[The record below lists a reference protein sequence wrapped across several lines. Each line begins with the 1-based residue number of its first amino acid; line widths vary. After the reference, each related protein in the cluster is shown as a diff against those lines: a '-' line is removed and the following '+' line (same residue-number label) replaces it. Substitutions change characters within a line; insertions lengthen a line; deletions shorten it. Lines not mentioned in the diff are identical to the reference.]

1 MYQYYSTWPRL
12 TPNTFGTGVACLDVK
27 LDSTFPSRSSPSVDA
42 VSIEVCLQFTTR
54 RATTAERKRL
64 QSTGMSLP
72 QKSRGEKLSVSHHHL
87 ADPRRLLSTELSP
100 AYQPHLDSTLP
111 YLSLPFKGPNRPSD
125 KEKDPAYAG
134 SLELAC

>member
-100 AYQPHLDSTLP
+100 SLPTLP
-111 YLSLPFKGPNRPSD
+111 YLSLPFKGLNRPSD